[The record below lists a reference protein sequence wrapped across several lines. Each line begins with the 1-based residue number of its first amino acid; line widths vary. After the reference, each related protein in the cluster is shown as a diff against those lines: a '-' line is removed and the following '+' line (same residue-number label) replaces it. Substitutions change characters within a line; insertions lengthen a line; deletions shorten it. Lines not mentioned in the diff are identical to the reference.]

1 MLMLMLLLLLL
12 LVVVVV
18 VYVVVV
24 KRREEKRKQK
34 ERGEDKRGEEKRR
47 EGKGRE
53 EQEQE
58 NSAHFIQTLHRGRE
72 TSTSHDSTK
81 QKGEKHP
88 GAGEEQERNKEAN
101 NIKDVQG
108 LKNQE
113 HIC

>member
-1 MLMLMLLLLLL
+1 MMLMLMLLLLLL

-47 EGKGRE
+47 EGKRRARAR
-53 EQEQE
+53 